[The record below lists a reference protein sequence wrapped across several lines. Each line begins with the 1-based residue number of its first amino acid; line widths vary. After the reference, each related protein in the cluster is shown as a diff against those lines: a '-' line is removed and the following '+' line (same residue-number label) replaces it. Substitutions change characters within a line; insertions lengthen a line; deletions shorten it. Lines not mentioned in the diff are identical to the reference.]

1 MKNNIFKL
9 AFNIL
14 IPLLLS
20 FLVFL
25 ATKNDISYLETLN
38 RKIVLPN
45 MVYPIVWSILYVLMG
60 IWIYFYEK
68 NHPDDKKTIV
78 VYWLSVFVNLMFS
91 FILFSFH
98 QIILAFFDVIVLLI
112 MIGYLFIKNLL
123 QKEKYAYLLLP
134 YIVWLCLATSL
145 MVDLIVH
152 N

>member
-14 IPLLLS
+14 VPLLLS

-45 MVYPIVWSILYVLMG
+45 MVYPIVWSVLYVLMG

-78 VYWLSVFVNLMFS
+78 VYWISVFVNLMFS

-98 QIILAFFDVIVLLI
+98 QILLAFFDVIVLLI

>member
-45 MVYPIVWSILYVLMG
+45 IVYPIVWSVLYVLMG

-78 VYWLSVFVNLMFS
+78 VYWISVFVNLMFS

-98 QIILAFFDVIVLLI
+98 QILFAFFDVIVLLI

>member
-45 MVYPIVWSILYVLMG
+45 MVYPIVWSVLYVLMG

-78 VYWLSVFVNLMFS
+78 VYWISVFVNLMFS

-98 QIILAFFDVIVLLI
+98 QILLAFFDVIVLLI

-134 YIVWLCLATSL
+134 YIIWLCLATSL
-145 MVDLIVH
+145 MVNLIVH

>member
-45 MVYPIVWSILYVLMG
+45 MVYPIVWSVLYVLMG

-78 VYWLSVFVNLMFS
+78 VYWISVFVNLMFS

-98 QIILAFFDVIVLLI
+98 QILLAFFDVIVLLI

>member
-14 IPLLLS
+14 SPLLLS

-78 VYWLSVFVNLMFS
+78 VYWLSVFLNLIFS

-134 YIVWLCLATSL
+134 YIVWLCLATCL

>member
-45 MVYPIVWSILYVLMG
+45 MVYPIVWSVLYVLMG

-78 VYWLSVFVNLMFS
+78 VYWISVFVNLMFS

-98 QIILAFFDVIVLLI
+98 QILLAFFDVIVLLI

-145 MVDLIVH
+145 MVDIIVH

>member
-45 MVYPIVWSILYVLMG
+45 MVYPIVWSVLYVLMG

-78 VYWLSVFVNLMFS
+78 VYWISVFVNLMFS

-98 QIILAFFDVIVLLI
+98 QILLAFFDVIVLLI

-134 YIVWLCLATSL
+134 YIIWLCLATSL

>member
-45 MVYPIVWSILYVLMG
+45 MVYPIVWSVLYVLMG

-68 NHPDDKKTIV
+68 NHPDDKKTII
-78 VYWLSVFVNLMFS
+78 VYWLSIFVNLMFS

-98 QIILAFFDVIVLLI
+98 QILLAFFDVIVLLI

>member
-45 MVYPIVWSILYVLMG
+45 IVYPIVWSVLYVLMG

-78 VYWLSVFVNLMFS
+78 VYWISVFVNLMFS

-98 QIILAFFDVIVLLI
+98 QILLAFFDVIVLLI

-145 MVDLIVH
+145 MVDIIVH

>member
-45 MVYPIVWSILYVLMG
+45 IVYPIVWSVLYVLMG

-78 VYWLSVFVNLMFS
+78 VYWISVFVNLMFS

-98 QIILAFFDVIVLLI
+98 QILLAFFDVMVLLI

>member
-98 QIILAFFDVIVLLI
+98 QILLAFFDVIVLLI

>member
-9 AFNIL
+9 TFNIL

-25 ATKNDISYLETLN
+25 ATKNGISYLETLN

-45 MVYPIVWSILYVLMG
+45 IVYPIVWSVLYVLMG

-78 VYWLSVFVNLMFS
+78 VYWISVFVNLMFS

-98 QIILAFFDVIVLLI
+98 QILLAFFDVIVLLI

>member
-38 RKIVLPN
+38 RKIILPN
-45 MVYPIVWSILYVLMG
+45 MVYPIVWSVLYVLMG

-98 QIILAFFDVIVLLI
+98 QILLAFFDVIVLLI

>member
-45 MVYPIVWSILYVLMG
+45 MVYPIVWSVLYVLMG

-78 VYWLSVFVNLMFS
+78 VYWISVFVNLMFS

-98 QIILAFFDVIVLLI
+98 QILFAFFDVIVLLI

>member
-45 MVYPIVWSILYVLMG
+45 MVYPIVWSVLYVLMG

-78 VYWLSVFVNLMFS
+78 VYWISVFVNLMFS

-98 QIILAFFDVIVLLI
+98 QILLAFFDVIVLLI

-123 QKEKYAYLLLP
+123 QKEKYAYFLLP

>member
-45 MVYPIVWSILYVLMG
+45 IVYPIVWSVLYVLMG

-68 NHPDDKKTIV
+68 NHPDDNKTIV
-78 VYWLSVFVNLMFS
+78 VYWISVFVNLMFS

-98 QIILAFFDVIVLLI
+98 QILLAFFDVIVLLI

>member
-45 MVYPIVWSILYVLMG
+45 IVYPIVWSVLYVLMG

-78 VYWLSVFVNLMFS
+78 VYWISVFVNLMFS

-98 QIILAFFDVIVLLI
+98 QILLAFFDVIVLLI
-112 MIGYLFIKNLL
+112 MYLKMQQILLYQEYLKIK
-123 QKEKYAYLLLP
+123 
-134 YIVWLCLATSL
+134 VL
-145 MVDLIVH
+145 MELM
-152 N
+152 

>member
-9 AFNIL
+9 AFNVL

-45 MVYPIVWSILYVLMG
+45 IVYPIVWSVLYVLMG

-78 VYWLSVFVNLMFS
+78 VYWISVFVNLMFS

-98 QIILAFFDVIVLLI
+98 QILLAFFDVIVLLI

>member
-14 IPLLLS
+14 IPLLL
-20 FLVFL
+20 FFL

-45 MVYPIVWSILYVLMG
+45 MVYPIVWSVLYVLMG

-78 VYWLSVFVNLMFS
+78 VYWISVFVNLMFS

-98 QIILAFFDVIVLLI
+98 QILLAFFDVIVLLI

>member
-14 IPLLLS
+14 VPLLLS

-45 MVYPIVWSILYVLMG
+45 IVYPIVWSVLYVLMG

-78 VYWLSVFVNLMFS
+78 VYWISVFVNLMFS

-98 QIILAFFDVIVLLI
+98 QILLAFFDVIVLLI

>member
-9 AFNIL
+9 TFNIL

-45 MVYPIVWSILYVLMG
+45 MVYPIVWSVLYVLMG

-78 VYWLSVFVNLMFS
+78 VYWISVFVNLMFS

-98 QIILAFFDVIVLLI
+98 QILLAFFDVIVLLI

>member
-45 MVYPIVWSILYVLMG
+45 IVYPIVWSVLYVLMG

-78 VYWLSVFVNLMFS
+78 VYWISVFVNLMFS

-98 QIILAFFDVIVLLI
+98 QILLAFFDVIVLLI
-112 MIGYLFIKNLL
+112 MIGYLFIKNFL

>member
-45 MVYPIVWSILYVLMG
+45 MVYPIVWSVLYVLMG

-78 VYWLSVFVNLMFS
+78 VYWLSVSVNLMFS

-98 QIILAFFDVIVLLI
+98 QILLAFFDVIVLLI

-123 QKEKYAYLLLP
+123 KKEKYAYLLLP

>member
-45 MVYPIVWSILYVLMG
+45 IVYPIVWSVLYVLMG

-78 VYWLSVFVNLMFS
+78 VYWISVFVNLMFS

-98 QIILAFFDVIVLLI
+98 QILLAFFDVMVLLI

-123 QKEKYAYLLLP
+123 QKEKYTYLLLP

>member
-45 MVYPIVWSILYVLMG
+45 IVYPIVWSVLYVLMG

-78 VYWLSVFVNLMFS
+78 VYWISVFVNLMFS

-98 QIILAFFDVIVLLI
+98 QILLAFFDVIVLLI

>member
-45 MVYPIVWSILYVLMG
+45 MVYPIVWSVLYVLMG

-78 VYWLSVFVNLMFS
+78 VYWISIFVNLMFS

-98 QIILAFFDVIVLLI
+98 QILLAFFDVIVLLI

-145 MVDLIVH
+145 MVDLIVY

>member
-98 QIILAFFDVIVLLI
+98 QILLAFFDVIVLLI

-123 QKEKYAYLLLP
+123 QKEKNAYLLLP

>member
-45 MVYPIVWSILYVLMG
+45 IVYPIVWSVLYVLMG

-78 VYWLSVFVNLMFS
+78 VYWISVFVNLMFS

-98 QIILAFFDVIVLLI
+98 QVLLAFFDVIVLLI

>member
-45 MVYPIVWSILYVLMG
+45 IVYPIVWSVLYVLMG

-78 VYWLSVFVNLMFS
+78 VYWISVFVNLMFS

-98 QIILAFFDVIVLLI
+98 QILLAFFDVIVLLI

-134 YIVWLCLATSL
+134 YIVWLFLATSL

>member
-98 QIILAFFDVIVLLI
+98 QIFLAFFDVIVLLI

>member
-45 MVYPIVWSILYVLMG
+45 MVYPIVWSVLYVLMG

-68 NHPDDKKTIV
+68 NHPDDKKTII
-78 VYWLSVFVNLMFS
+78 VYWISVFVNLMFS

-98 QIILAFFDVIVLLI
+98 QILLAFFDVIVLLI

>member
-45 MVYPIVWSILYVLMG
+45 MVYPIVWSVLYVLMG

-78 VYWLSVFVNLMFS
+78 VYWISIFVNLMFS

-98 QIILAFFDVIVLLI
+98 QILLAFFDVIVLLI

>member
-45 MVYPIVWSILYVLMG
+45 MVYPIVWSVLYVLMG

>member
-9 AFNIL
+9 TFNIL

-45 MVYPIVWSILYVLMG
+45 IVYPIVWSVLYVLMG

-78 VYWLSVFVNLMFS
+78 VYWISVFVNLMFS

-98 QIILAFFDVIVLLI
+98 QILLAFFDVIVLLI

>member
-45 MVYPIVWSILYVLMG
+45 MVYPIVWSVIYVLMG

-98 QIILAFFDVIVLLI
+98 QILLAFFDVIVLLI

-123 QKEKYAYLLLP
+123 QKKNMHIYY
-134 YIVWLCLATSL
+134 YHI
-145 MVDLIVH
+145 
-152 N
+152 

>member
-134 YIVWLCLATSL
+134 YIVWLCLATCL

>member
-45 MVYPIVWSILYVLMG
+45 IVYPIVWSVLYVLMG

-78 VYWLSVFVNLMFS
+78 VYWISVFVNLMFS

-98 QIILAFFDVIVLLI
+98 QILLAFFDVIVLLI

-134 YIVWLCLATSL
+134 YIIWLCLATSL

>member
-45 MVYPIVWSILYVLMG
+45 MVYPIVWSVLYVLMG

-78 VYWLSVFVNLMFS
+78 VYWISVFVNLMFS

-98 QIILAFFDVIVLLI
+98 QILLAFFDVIVLFI

-134 YIVWLCLATSL
+134 YIVWLCFATSL

>member
-25 ATKNDISYLETLN
+25 GTKNDISYLETLN

-45 MVYPIVWSILYVLMG
+45 MVYPIVWSVLYVLMG

-78 VYWLSVFVNLMFS
+78 VYWISVFVNLMFS

-98 QIILAFFDVIVLLI
+98 QILLAFFDVIVLLI